1 LNSISHVSRGHF
13 KDDDYAD
20 VPLSCWPYYYFT
32 FFCLHTLAM
41 LSTTANPLLYGWLN
55 ENLW

>member
-1 LNSISHVSRGHF
+1 MWCCPYSE
-13 KDDDYAD
+13 

-41 LSTTANPLLYGWLN
+41 LSTSANPLLYGWLN